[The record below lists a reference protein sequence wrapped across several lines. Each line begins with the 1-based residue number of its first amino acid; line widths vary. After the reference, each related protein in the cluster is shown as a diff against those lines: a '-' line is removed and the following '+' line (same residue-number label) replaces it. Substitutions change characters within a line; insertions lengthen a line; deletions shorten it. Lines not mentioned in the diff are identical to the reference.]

1 MFHPCAQIFD
11 EGSVGSVQPPGA
23 FNRPGGFRK
32 TTPDALPVLGR
43 VSRLPGAVAVK
54 ITTSDAS
61 GGRLRQ
67 PLCSVLRPLSC
78 VCTHGR
84 LVTRRRGSYP
94 SVGLE
99 DLKLKVM
106 SSSCYF
112 RLPEARFVPQGR
124 QKSILAKIW
133 LRWTPGWV
141 WVSMLSHAPGEH
153 WAHGGHKSPSPF
165 TGAPIRAL
173 TCPLAHV
180 DQD

>member
-1 MFHPCAQIFD
+1 MPREA
-11 EGSVGSVQPPGA
+11 GSAS
-23 FNRPGGFRK
+23 RS
-32 TTPDALPVLGR
+32 ALH
-43 VSRLPGAVAVK
+43 
-54 ITTSDAS
+54 
-61 GGRLRQ
+61 
-67 PLCSVLRPLSC
+67 
-78 VCTHGR
+78 VCTYGR
-84 LVTRRRGSYP
+84 LVTRRRGGYP

-112 RLPEARFVPQGR
+112 RLPEARFGPQGR
-124 QKSILAKIW
+124 QKSILAKIG
-133 LRWTPGWV
+133 LQWTPGGGRG
-141 WVSMLSHAPGEH
+141 SMLSHAPGEH